1 MMMLLD
7 VELNEMFLKT
17 LIFILYLDFLRD
29 IQNICTLRNVLDT
42 RTLQISTSS

>member
-17 LIFILYLDFLRD
+17 LIFIFYLDFLRD
-29 IQNICTLRNVLDT
+29 I
-42 RTLQISTSS
+42 